1 MFAMGLQ
8 PVQTMIRS
16 IEKRIIV
23 HHRSDEASK
32 RLRTVADVI
41 EENKLHSR
49 SAATRVI
56 CRRTKPA
63 ECIVILGFNMWSFMQ
78 NEV

>member
-23 HHRSDEASK
+23 HHLSDEASK

-41 EENKLHSR
+41 EENKLHS
-49 SAATRVI
+49 
-56 CRRTKPA
+56 P
-63 ECIVILGFNMWSFMQ
+63 LGSDPRHL
-78 NEV
+78 